1 MTTTPQDPSRPER
14 DFVDIENEDDV
25 EVWTR
30 SLGISRSDLERAV
43 ELVGPSAGQ
52 VYDYLNRARQP

>member
-1 MTTTPQDPSRPER
+1 MTTIPQDPSRPER
-14 DFVDIENEDDV
+14 DYVDVDNDEEV
-25 EVWTR
+25 EMWTR

-43 ELVGPSAGQ
+43 EIVGPAAGE